1 MLLVWDILRSSTPH
15 PEVNHGCA
23 SLAAFSLHMQT
34 SESEKKITLHSFT
47 RRLGLCKGV
56 HVHVLHY
63 VHALHHVCNKMRTHN
78 AEQKRMP

>member
-34 SESEKKITLHSFT
+34 SESEKN
-47 RRLGLCKGV
+47 
-56 HVHVLHY
+56 HVLHY
-63 VHALHHVCNKMRTHN
+63 VHALHHVCDKMHTHN
-78 AEQKRMP
+78 TEQRMP